1 MVETELSTEAQEAL
15 TTARLGGLKKKL
27 NADSWSDHMEDLLK
41 AWGEKAAGL
50 RFMHN
55 NAAGSWKAL
64 GNKLTMWGIGVTTIV
79 STVSLTTTSVEDD
92 YTKNV
97 IMYAVGGVGVFATLI
112 QSAKKFYN
120 SEEKAANHS
129 ASAKQF
135 GSFYR
140 YMTLQMGMAREDRVP
155 ADELSAWSL
164 KEFER
169 LQQDAP
175 PLGGG
180 PIAAFKKNFKLSDQ
194 AVPDVCEDEFIIR
207 IYGRDDYS
215 VPGTPTIVSTNK
227 RFGVDLESSAVEN
240 LAINVQVDK

>member
-1 MVETELSTEAQEAL
+1 MLNFSIMAENELSTEAQEAL

-55 NAAGSWKAL
+55 NAASFWKAL
-64 GNKLTMWGIGVTTIV
+64 GNKLTLWGIGITTV
-79 STVSLTTTSVEDD
+79 ASTASLTTTGVEDPFS
-92 YTKNV
+92 KNI
-97 IMYAVGGVGVFATLI
+97 IMYAVGGIGVFATLV
-112 QSAKKFYN
+112 QSFKKFYN
-120 SEEKAANHS
+120 AEEKAANHS

-155 ADELSAWSL
+155 ADELSSWAL

-169 LQQDAP
+169 LQQDSP

-180 PIAAFKKNFKLSDQ
+180 PVAAFKKRFNSSEQ

-207 IYGRDDYS
+207 IYGRMIILF
-215 VPGTPTIVSTNK
+215 PKHRARCLRIK
-227 RFGVDLESSAVEN
+227 N
-240 LAINVQVDK
+240 LM